1 MATGTERTV
10 LVVRHTG
17 MGDLLTGL
25 PALRAVRRSF
35 PRHRIRTTCPS
46 WLVPLARQVMAG
58 DEYVVEPGAADGTGE
73 PGTGSEPSR
82 HQDIDGGIVD
92 RALALGDDDVVVLL
106 RVPDR
111 ALVERALAGRQRT
124 TIGFQHPELVDTV
137 TSPYFDFTDHIL
149 RRWSRL
155 LAAFGM
161 TCRTRDIRISLPVSR
176 RPPGPR
182 PTVVHVGAAS
192 IARRW
197 PLDRWSD
204 VVGEL
209 EARGHRVVL
218 TGSQDEARSVAV
230 VREAVGL
237 PVERDLSG
245 RTDAI
250 ELARLVR
257 GARLVLSTE
266 TGPSHLATSLG
277 TRSVTLFGATSPAWW
292 GPPAGWTRHRT
303 VWQGGISDP
312 YGDTTCAGLLAI
324 TVRDVLTAATSGG
337 W

>member
-1 MATGTERTV
+1 MATDADPTV

-25 PALRAVRRSF
+25 PALRAVRRAY

-58 DEYVVEPGAADGTGE
+58 DEYIVEPGAADGTGE
-73 PGTGSEPSR
+73 RGIESEPSR
-82 HQDIDGGIVD
+82 HQDIDDGIVD
-92 RALALGDDDVVVLL
+92 QALADGDDDVVMLL

-111 ALVERALAGRQRT
+111 ALVERVLAGRQRT
-124 TIGFQHPELVDTV
+124 TISFQHPELVETV
-137 TSPYFDFTDHIL
+137 TYPYFDFSEHIL
-149 RRWSRL
+149 RRWNRL
-155 LAAFGM
+155 AAAFGI
-161 TCRTRDIRISLPVSR
+161 TCRTKDIRISLPSSR
-176 RPPGPR
+176 REARPR

-192 IARRW
+192 VARRW
-197 PLDRWSD
+197 PLERWTD

-209 EARGHRVVL
+209 GARGHRIVL
-218 TGSQDEARSVAV
+218 TGSRDEARSVAV
-230 VREAVGL
+230 VRAAAGL
-237 PVERDLSG
+237 PVEQDLSG
-245 RTDAI
+245 RTDTV

-266 TGPSHLATSLG
+266 TGLSHLATSLG

-292 GPPAGWTRHRT
+292 GPPAGWARHRT
-303 VWQGGISDP
+303 VWKGGISDP
-312 YGDTTCAGLLAI
+312 YGGATSAGLLEI
-324 TVRDVLTAATSGG
+324 TVRDVVTAATTGG